1 MIDLWPNDFGQI
13 QERPA
18 IAILKDQA
26 EAIGLRTKGRVLGE
40 VRTGREGD
48 DFVHS
53 FSLVAPYLGDY
64 TFLLLVVRHSV
75 LLYPLQVRA
84 LATGKDHTCST
95 PAEFVELLR
104 ELLGSVET
112 KRIIAAILAQTNA
125 VIPA

>member
-26 EAIGLRTKGRVLGE
+26 EAIGLRTKGRILGE
-40 VRTGREGD
+40 IHTSREGD

-75 LLYPLQVRA
+75 LLYPVQVRA
-84 LATGKDHTCST
+84 LATGKDHICST

-112 KRIIAAILAQTNA
+112 KRVIAAILAQTNA